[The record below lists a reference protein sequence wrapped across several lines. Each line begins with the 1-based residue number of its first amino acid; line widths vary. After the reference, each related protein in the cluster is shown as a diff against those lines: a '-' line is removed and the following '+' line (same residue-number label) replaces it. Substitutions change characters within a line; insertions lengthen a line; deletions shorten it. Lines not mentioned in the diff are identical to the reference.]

1 MTQENKRY
9 IIIGVAVAAA
19 VIIAAIWYGA
29 APAPAPEE
37 AGVPS
42 AGEQVPPAAEIPEG
56 ETSAPAVPEGVTVPS
71 VGEAEAPEG
80 VAVPTVVA
88 PAAPGVSA
96 QFRSFDVK
104 AQSDAFSPNEIRVN
118 QGDTVHINFAAIGKT
133 YDLSVPDYGLKQT
146 AKDGESKVIEFQA
159 LNPGTYAFY
168 CELCGGLQSKAKGV
182 ILVVP
187 TK

>member
-1 MTQENKRY
+1 MSQENKRY
-9 IIIGVAVAAA
+9 IIIGVAVLAA
-19 VIIAAIWYGA
+19 VIIAAIWYGV
-29 APAPAPEE
+29 APAPSTE
-37 AGVPS
+37 
-42 AGEQVPPAAEIPEG
+42 EQVPPAGEAGPSAAEIPEG
-56 ETSAPAVPEGVTVPS
+56 ETSAPAVPEGITVPS

-133 YDLSVPDYGLKQT
+133 YDLSIPDYGLKQT
-146 AKDGESKVIEFQA
+146 AKAGESKVIEFQA

-168 CELCGGLQSKAKGV
+168 CDLCGGLQSKTKGT

>member
-1 MTQENKRY
+1 M
-9 IIIGVAVAAA
+9 AA
-19 VIIAAIWYGA
+19 VIIAAVWYGA
-29 APAPAPEE
+29 APSLAPEAPLAPVEE
-37 AGVPS
+37 APV
-42 AGEQVPPAAEIPEG
+42 VEIPEG
-56 ETSAPAVPEGVTVPS
+56 ETSAPAVPEGVTVPT
-71 VGEAEAPEG
+71 VGETEAPEG

-104 AQSDAFSPNEIRVN
+104 AQNDAFSPNEIRVN

-133 YDLSVPDYGLKQT
+133 YDILIPDYGLKQT
-146 AKDGESKVIEFQA
+146 AKAGESKVIEFQA

-168 CELCGGLQSKAKGV
+168 CELCGGLQSKTKGV

>member
-1 MTQENKRY
+1 MSQENKRY
-9 IIIGVAVAAA
+9 IIIGVAVLAA
-19 VIIAAIWYGA
+19 VIIAAVWYGA
-29 APAPAPEE
+29 APSLAPEAPLAPVEE
-37 AGVPS
+37 APV
-42 AGEQVPPAAEIPEG
+42 VEIPEG
-56 ETSAPAVPEGVTVPS
+56 ETSAPAVSEGVTVPT
-71 VGEAEAPEG
+71 VGETEAPEG
-80 VAVPTVVA
+80 VAVPSVVS

-104 AQSDAFSPNEIRVN
+104 AQNDAFSPNEIRVN

-133 YDLSVPDYGLKQT
+133 YDILIPDYGLKQT
-146 AKDGESKVIEFQA
+146 AKAGESKVIEFQA

-168 CELCGGLQSKAKGV
+168 CELCGGLQSKTKGV